1 MGRRGVTYDEVA
13 KVAEAILTEGG
24 EPSTK
29 NVRERLGSG
38 SNTTIGE
45 HLRKW
50 RVKRAEM
57 SAPEVQTALPG
68 EIARVV
74 TAYINSQI
82 QLVKNAA
89 DALLAAERK
98 AAADADAEAEVE
110 QLTDELE
117 ANRSQMAQLE
127 VAVAETTG
135 RLKQANDAYIAL
147 DAKYLSAEHR
157 AAEAEEVAAIAET
170 RVEAAERRSVEA
182 VAREQE
188 ARADLKANR
197 TSTSKTSVAVL
208 VWDDL
213 S

>member
-13 KVAEAILTEGG
+13 RVAEAILAEGG

-45 HLRKW
+45 HLRRW
-50 RVKRAEM
+50 RGKRAEM
-57 SAPEVQTALPG
+57 SVPEVQTALPS

-82 QLVKNAA
+82 QLVRNAA

-98 AAADADAEAEVE
+98 AAADAEAEVE
-110 QLTDELE
+110 QLTDELD
-117 ANRSQMAQLE
+117 AARSQMAQLE
-127 VAVAETTG
+127 VTVAETAG
-135 RLKQANDAYIAL
+135 RLKQANDACTAL
-147 DAKYLSAEHR
+147 DAKYLAAEHR
-157 AAEAEEVAAIAET
+157 VADAEKLAAIAET
-170 RVEAAERRSVEA
+170 RVEAAERRAGEA

-188 ARADLKANR
+188 ARADLKATR
-197 TSTSKTSVAVL
+197 TSSSKSPVG
-208 VWDDL
+208 
-213 S
+213 SRNNPR